1 MNSINYD
8 ALNLIKYALSGG
20 AALPTQ
26 DCAAIED
33 INAHAMLPLLGP
45 LCADLPPQARSR
57 IEQASNRNARLFIE
71 HSCAVAELN
80 TLFAR
85 PVIFKGFAAA
95 QYYPTASMRTL
106 GDIDFMALGTDYD
119 AADAAMKSHGYTC
132 VDDEYKLELYPRHT
146 SYDKCGVHYELHRYF
161 THRLSDKN
169 LALDSMI
176 ENAEP
181 ELRTTDGCAFY
192 SLPDDVNGLVLLEHI
207 EHHLHSGLGLR
218 QIVDWLCYVRAYMTD
233 ERWYGGFGE
242 AAALTGLRKIAIYTT
257 ALAEKYLGGP
267 HRRFADE
274 ADPAIVDLYME
285 ELWDAGNFGRGRD
298 EIASKIAYF
307 RGYGNPFARLQ
318 LGGLSNW
325 KYAAD
330 HKWVRPFAWIY
341 QCGHIARMLADRYLR
356 RGATTAVRSD
366 KASDTTATRG
376 AAAVL
381 TARGEINTLYKRQT
395 ELFRALEIDY

>member
-20 AALPTQ
+20 AALQTNDCAAIETPQMQ
-26 DCAAIED
+26 DGATIAAPQIQNWEAAIED
-33 INAHAMLPLLGP
+33 INVHAMLPLLGP
-45 LCADLPPQARSR
+45 ICADIPSQARSR
-57 IEQASNRNARLFIE
+57 IEQANNRNARLFIE
-71 HSCAVAELN
+71 HSYAVAELN

-106 GDIDFMALGTDYD
+106 GDIDFMAHGTDYD
-119 AADAAMKSHGYTC
+119 VADETMKSNGYTC
-132 VDDEYKLELYPRHT
+132 IDDEHRLELYPRHT

-161 THRLSDKN
+161 SRGLTDKN

-181 ELRTTDGCAFY
+181 ELRTTDGCEFY

-233 ERWYGGFGE
+233 ERWYGCELSDGAKMSDGGFGE
-242 AAALTGLRKIAIYTT
+242 AASLTGLRKIAIYTT

-285 ELWDAGNFGRGRD
+285 ELWDAGNFGRG
-298 EIASKIAYF
+298 
-307 RGYGNPFARLQ
+307 
-318 LGGLSNW
+318 LGL
-325 KYAAD
+325 
-330 HKWVRPFAWIY
+330 
-341 QCGHIARMLADRYLR
+341 RY
-356 RGATTAVRSD
+356 
-366 KASDTTATRG
+366 
-376 AAAVL
+376 
-381 TARGEINTLYKRQT
+381 
-395 ELFRALEIDY
+395 